1 MIDFGKPE
9 DTLRSKVYTVIFE
22 ADTRAGRIFDL
33 ALIYLIVIS
42 VLVVLFDSVDE
53 INMRFGLQLR
63 ILEWIFTGI
72 FTFEYAVR
80 LWCVRRPI
88 RYARSF
94 YGIVDLLAVAPTY
107 LAIFAPG
114 IQALIDIRI
123 LRLLRLF
130 RLLKLTAYVSEYG
143 ALGRALYASRRKIF
157 VFLSFVGM
165 VVLIMGTIMYVV
177 EGAENGFTSIPISV
191 YWAIMTMTT
200 VGFGDIVP
208 HTDLGRIV
216 SSVMML
222 LGWGILAVPTGIV
235 SAKFVNLK
243 EKPTTRTC
251 PECLTEGH
259 LSASRFCRDCGC
271 ELPNFADSID
281 GSK

>member
-33 ALIYLIVIS
+33 ALIYLIVVS

-114 IQALIDIRI
+114 IHALIDIRI

-235 SAKFVNLK
+235 SAEFVNLK
-243 EKPTTRTC
+243 ERPTTRTC

-259 LSASRFCRDCGC
+259 LSASRFCRDCGY
-271 ELPNFADSID
+271 ELPNYVDSVD